1 MVESYLKDQK
11 RVLPC
16 AAWVQ
21 GAYGQN
27 GIYVGVPVVI
37 GAGGIEKVIEI
48 SLDKSEQAMLQKSID
63 AVNGLVAAC
72 KGIDEA
78 LA

>member
-1 MVESYLKDQK
+1 VGTT
-11 RVLPC
+11 C
-16 AAWVQ
+16 AA
-21 GAYGQN
+21 
-27 GIYVGVPVVI
+27 
-37 GAGGIEKVIEI
+37 GIERVIEI

-63 AVNGLVAAC
+63 AVDGLIAAC